1 MGLTPPHSPTPPRP
15 LRRRVGAGSASGGRG
30 LSFGACDPKGNPLGR
45 RLRSACRVS
54 PAPAA
59 DAAGRVTSR
68 TKVLPSVAV
77 PTRPPRNSRGPFPC
91 PKLTSLVLVVAAEPV
106 HAFPPLVPPLGH
118 QIEVVVGR
126 VEQVDAAR
134 VGRVGMEHPSRRI
147 LVEDAH
153 PFAFG

>member
-15 LRRRVGAGSASGGRG
+15 LRRRVGAGAASGGRV

-77 PTRPPRNSRGPFPC
+77 PTRPPRNWRGPFPC

-106 HAFPPLVPPLGH
+106 QAFPPLVPRLGRR
-118 QIEVVVGR
+118 IGVVVGG
-126 VEQVDAAR
+126 VEQGDRARPGPLATEHRSRRARDAA
-134 VGRVGMEHPSRRI
+134 GQPSP
-147 LVEDAH
+147 V
-153 PFAFG
+153 